1 MKNESY
7 NKVIEG
13 YNNQLIHWN
22 AKKKVLEQMIKDL
35 GKQHAEASDEW
46 DHIWREKHS
55 YILKQ
60 EEKNKE

>member
-1 MKNESY
+1 MKNET
-7 NKVIEG
+7 NNQVIEG

-35 GKQHAEASDEW
+35 NDQYKFATEEW
-46 DHIWREKHS
+46 EHVWREKHS
-55 YILKQ
+55 YILDQ

>member
-7 NKVIEG
+7 NQVIEG

-35 GKQHAEASDEW
+35 NKQFTEASDTW
-46 DHIWREKHS
+46 DHVWREKQS
-55 YILKQ
+55 YILDH
-60 EEKNKE
+60 EEKNKK